1 MPSSKDA
8 KKNRIP
14 NRLSSGIEELAHI
27 LGGDFPAKRLLLIEG
42 APGSGKTTLARYCEA
57 GGNVRKSHFRNQAS
71 LVSTRNKHPG
81 I

>member
-27 LGGDFPAKRLLLIEG
+27 LGGGFPVKRLLLIEG
-42 APGSGKTTLARYCEA
+42 APGSGKTTLAPSRPA
-57 GGNVRKSHFRNQAS
+57 DLFAVLRSWRKRGQKPF
-71 LVSTRNKHPG
+71 P
-81 I
+81 